1 MPTPALSI
9 VATVYNDANLVSPL
23 VEKIREHV
31 EPLQIPFEI
40 ILSNDGS
47 TDDSEKIIEEQC
59 HKYSFVRAVSL
70 SRNFGQQIAASAG
83 LRYAKGE
90 YIVLM
95 DGDLQNPPEAIPTLY
110 KKIKEGYDI
119 VYTRSKVR
127 NNFFA
132 EWFSA
137 LFWFIVST
145 ILHVKIIRHQ
155 LMLRMMNSRFVSY
168 FNSYNELTRAVAGI
182 TQDIGMNYTV
192 IDVENKKRPSGKSK
206 STLKKRLNLM
216 TDLIFN
222 LTYQPLNI
230 MIYFGLLI
238 LMITLLISCYYLFLY
253 FFIGDV
259 TPGYTSIILTL
270 FFFGSMIIT
279 ILGIIGR
286 YLANIYLEVKN
297 RPLYLVQRTF
307 NMGEHS

>member
-1 MPTPALSI
+1 
-9 VATVYNDANLVSPL
+9 
-23 VEKIREHV
+23 
-31 EPLQIPFEI
+31 
-40 ILSNDGS
+40 
-47 TDDSEKIIEEQC
+47 
-59 HKYSFVRAVSL
+59 
-70 SRNFGQQIAASAG
+70 
-83 LRYAKGE
+83 
-90 YIVLM
+90 
-95 DGDLQNPPEAIPTLY
+95 
-110 KKIKEGYDI
+110 
-119 VYTRSKVR
+119 
-127 NNFFA
+127 
-132 EWFSA
+132 
-137 LFWFIVST
+137 
-145 ILHVKIIRHQ
+145 
-155 LMLRMMNSRFVSY
+155 
-168 FNSYNELTRAVAGI
+168 
-182 TQDIGMNYTV
+182 MNYTV

-307 NMGEHS
+307 NMGEHSWIPIFFLLEKHINKIF